1 MVIFSALGPIAMSW
15 FIKAFLFIKALNLYE
30 RDRAMVVTNSY
41 FNNTAIRLA
50 NSNDCILFDRA
61 TLLK

>member
-1 MVIFSALGPIAMSW
+1 MSW